1 MTRPVFTPYSF
12 NPYGGYNN
20 YPYMQ
25 NPMQP
30 QMPMQAQM
38 PMQPQEQAQ
47 SQSQSQ
53 SQSQEQSSNMGSPIQ
68 TIQNTQFINPQAI
81 CYFVYSKD
89 EMQGLKVEPNT
100 FYIGINKQTKEI
112 YVRSWNND
120 GNIEFNTYTLADNKQ
135 EVSELKTIMT
145 KLNLIE
151 EKINERYDSNAYTT
165 NNDRTNANAK
175 QSGDGFVQPNDARKN
190 PRTTVSNTSKLSE
203 I

>member
-30 QMPMQAQM
+30 QMPMQ
-38 PMQPQEQAQ
+38 PQEPA
-47 SQSQSQ
+47 Q

-151 EKINERYDSNAYTT
+151 EKINERYDSNAYATS
-165 NNDRTNANAK
+165 DGRTNAK
-175 QSGDGFVQPNDARKN
+175 QSNDGFVQPNDARKN